1 MVGLKP
7 GVGAGVGVS
16 DGVSAATGVGVS
28 DGVGMTTG
36 VGVSDGVGAATGLG
50 DGVWVGSCRRT
61 GLSAPI
67 AVGVGA
73 NAVPAAV
80 GAAVFGPPH
89 PKHASSTMAMR
100 E

>member
-36 VGVSDGVGAATGLG
+36 VGVSDGAGAASGLG
-50 DGVWVGSCRRT
+50 DGVGVGSCRRT

-67 AVGVGA
+67 AVGVGP

-80 GAAVFGPPH
+80 GAAVFGLPH